1 LVDFLPH
8 HVGIIIIELVNG
20 EIERKRVEK
29 EKTRF
34 CEEVIKRE
42 KRRMKEETTKE
53 RRGWKGTAHG
63 GWISDVAIVC
73 SHVRLFFLF
82 ESNVCV

>member
-1 LVDFLPH
+1 
-8 HVGIIIIELVNG
+8 VGIIIIIIELVNG

-73 SHVRLFFLF
+73 SHVC
-82 ESNVCV
+82 VCVCE